1 MDMESGTYLNL
12 YIGNHGK
19 PDGIEDYIVLLT
31 DLMAKRGIRVAVSSA
46 LDPDAVN
53 LVIDE
58 FTNYIENH
66 RMAAFK
72 KAHPQSKIVFVLTEF
87 IVRKWGVESFNN
99 FGGPIEAA
107 VISLFDVYL
116 RLVRD
121 DLGPIA
127 ASSVLRL
134 LCYSPLLAL
143 RQLPGSL
150 LYVLRALAG
159 RRARGGVTRFLQDNH
174 RTIYFHMRYLGL
186 KAFLRYADAII
197 TSHERVIDGVT
208 RDASADGKPLRFFGV
223 LYPELDER
231 DVVENLMVDKELF
244 MEITGSV
251 TRHRQKWIWRIN
263 RQLTSLG
270 LHNVFGACVALPF
283 AVLASGKPVD
293 RGAYSLHPPQTRAWP
308 FSSPTR
314 IFRALSVDRN
324 LPVLTH
330 HFHQNPIE
338 DVCFVFENKTS
349 IVELYEMYVDPA
361 RLRKF
366 IEPRIRS
373 YNEFVIARNDALAEQ
388 LRGLMGTLDQLPSA
402 GDPLSPAG

>member
-1 MDMESGTYLNL
+1 MNMKSETYLNL

-19 PDGIEDYIVLLT
+19 PDGIEDYIVLIT
-31 DLMAKRGIRVAVSSA
+31 SLMEKRGIRVTVSSV
-46 LDPDAVN
+46 LDPNAVN

-72 KAHPQSKIVFVLTEF
+72 KAHPQSKIVFILTEF
-87 IVRKWGVESFNN
+87 IVRRWGVESFNH
-99 FGGPIEAA
+99 FGGPMEAA
-107 VISLFDVYL
+107 VISFFDVYL

-121 DLGPIA
+121 DFGPIGA
-127 ASSVLRL
+127 VSILKL

-143 RQLPGSL
+143 QLLPGSL
-150 LYVLRALAG
+150 RYILGKAMG
-159 RRARGGVTRFLQDNH
+159 RRVRHGAMRFLQSNQ
-174 RTIYFHMRYLGL
+174 RVIYFHMRYLGL

-197 TSHERVIDGVT
+197 TSHERVIDGVS
-208 RDASADGKPLRFFGV
+208 RGADGDGPPLQSFGV

-231 DVVENLMVDKELF
+231 DVIDNLMVGKILF

-251 TRHRQKWIWRIN
+251 TRYRQRWIERVN

-270 LHNVFGACVALPF
+270 LHNTFGYCMALPF
-283 AVLASGKPVD
+283 SVLTSKTPID

-308 FSSPTR
+308 YSSPTR
-314 IFRALSVDRN
+314 IFRALSVDHN
-324 LPVLTH
+324 LPVLTR

-338 DVCFVFENKTS
+338 DVCFVFSNKMS
-349 IVELYEMYVDPA
+349 VVELYEMYADPA

-366 IEPRIRS
+366 IEPRVRS
-373 YNEFVIARNDALAEQ
+373 YNEFVVVKNDAMAEQ
-388 LRGLMGTLDQLPSA
+388 LHGLMNALCSSRVDA
-402 GDPLSPAG
+402 G